1 MPGAGLEGVVRAIF
15 LFAVGAVLAGLAA
28 LVAVR
33 LTDPL
38 IGAEPGKIA
47 LLLQI
52 VLASGIG
59 GLAYALYTKLMRI
72 PELDQMISL
81 VRSSLRR
88 GGGGGSRG
96 GPSDPEE
103 LSGGPPGMAE

>member
-1 MPGAGLEGVVRAIF
+1 VV
-15 LFAVGAVLAGLAA
+15 
-28 LVAVR
+28 VR

-47 LLLQI
+47 LLGQI
-52 VLASGIG
+52 LLASALG
-59 GLAYALYTKLMRI
+59 GLAYALYTRLMGI
-72 PELDQMISL
+72 PELAQMISL

-88 GGGGGSRG
+88 GGGGGGGRG